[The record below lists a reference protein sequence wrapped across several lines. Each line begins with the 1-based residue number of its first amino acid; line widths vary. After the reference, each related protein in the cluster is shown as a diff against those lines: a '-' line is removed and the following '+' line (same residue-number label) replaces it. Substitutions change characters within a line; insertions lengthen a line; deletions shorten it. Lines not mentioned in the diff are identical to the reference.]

1 MNLFEEHVSRRD
13 DMARALEYSIR
24 SQEIFMNRMISQD
37 RTIAEAFRLVHG
49 QKAEIALLQ
58 ASNAEFRAWRDE
70 QEYNRNVA
78 LASIAQ
84 NNALVP
90 RAVSETPSP
99 RNVAFI
105 EEEDTQPVASSSK
118 NVD

>member
-1 MNLFEEHVSRRD
+1 MSLKISEIRVIRGSKRTSLSFHGLHLRRS
-13 DMARALEYSIR
+13 A
-24 SQEIFMNRMISQD
+24 
-37 RTIAEAFRLVHG
+37 HC
-49 QKAEIALLQ
+49 
-58 ASNAEFRAWRDE
+58 
-70 QEYNRNVA
+70 NVA
-78 LASIAQ
+78 LASLAQ